1 MDEGLTLTRSS
12 QQTELDMG
20 KDMNTDAHLDAA
32 QDWLPPEAP
41 LEMPRQVLER
51 DSRRA
56 EWPRLLR
63 LILPGKAV

>member
-1 MDEGLTLTRSS
+1 MTVTRAS
-12 QQTELDMG
+12 QQTEFDMG
-20 KDMNTDAHLDAA
+20 TDMNPDAHLDAA
-32 QDWLPPEAP
+32 QNWLPPEAP

-51 DSRRA
+51 ETRRT